1 VSWPPRTRG
10 GSTKWPQAMVTHAA
24 AAGHS
29 GQPKAGFFRQD
40 AVDVL
45 HVSHGSHVLVWG
57 LETVPDR
64 KGYATALGHDSKSD
78 DEVREMVAQH
88 EKCGQWPR
96 A

>member
-1 VSWPPRTRG
+1 
-10 GSTKWPQAMVTHAA
+10 MVTHAA

-29 GQPKAGFFRQD
+29 GQPEAGFFRQD